1 MEVARKLKMLE
12 TRIYMIIQCLKK
24 VNLQDIKKITLKII
38 KLRAKHLNGND
49 LQ

>member
-12 TRIYMIIQCLKK
+12 TRYYKIIQCLKK
-24 VNLQDIKKITLKII
+24 EIARHKESTLKII
-38 KLRAKHLNGND
+38 KLRAKHLYGND